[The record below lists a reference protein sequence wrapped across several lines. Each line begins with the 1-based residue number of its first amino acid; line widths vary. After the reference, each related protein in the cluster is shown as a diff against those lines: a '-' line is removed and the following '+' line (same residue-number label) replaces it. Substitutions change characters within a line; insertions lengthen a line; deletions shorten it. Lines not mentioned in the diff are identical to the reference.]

1 MLSFEPNIVIVD
13 DKKDE
18 VIGLLE
24 NYRDEGIGTKF
35 YNASIFDGD
44 DKPQEPFSGVNLIFL
59 DLYYSSDFDVELC
72 TSWIEKLIPENSF
85 YVLVI
90 WSKDTD
96 HAGEVLDELKDINR
110 VPYLP
115 LVIQKG
121 EKFKNLDNTWNFE
134 KLSDFIQNEIDK
146 HAALEELSI
155 WKKSINNSSNLII
168 GHLADPLLQNSL
180 DSKLQKIILGHGGK
194 TYISDDKHE
203 QKREIL
209 FEALD
214 DVLISNSKSQR
225 PDTVISEDNKTQL
238 YNTLNVPVAEVDS
251 KLNSWFH
258 FKLLKFPL
266 CQTSVKPGVIST
278 FKESSKRGSLL
289 KKIYGD
295 LIIDENIKTYL
306 KKQLIKSNLLGSNT
320 KIIDVVLLLSRPCDI
335 AQGKYGRNLKLIS
348 GVKIVNPDRKENE
361 RKELKTGNK
370 FDSIK
375 LFDHLHFNEE
385 ENDVALIFDYRYI
398 FSVPEDIYLSCFENI
413 KVFNKDLLSELQV
426 EYSSYSSRLGI
437 TQII

>member
-24 NYRDEGIGTKF
+24 SYRDEGIGTKF

-44 DKPQEPFSGVNLIFL
+44 DKPQKPFSGVNLIFL

-72 TSWIEKLIPENSF
+72 TSWIERLIPENSF
-85 YVLVI
+85 YALVI

-96 HAGEVLDELKDINR
+96 HADDVLEELKGINR

-121 EKFKNLDNTWNFE
+121 EEFKNPDNTWNFE
-134 KLSDFIQNEIDK
+134 KLTDFIQNEIDK

-168 GHLADPLLQNSL
+168 GHLADPLLPNSL

-214 DVLISNSKSQR
+214 DVLISNSKNQR
-225 PDTVISEDNKTQL
+225 PDIIISEANRTQL
-238 YNTLNVPVAEVDS
+238 YNTLDVQVAEVDS

-278 FKESSKRGSLL
+278 FNGSSKRGSLL

-295 LIIDENIKTYL
+295 LIIDENIKLYL
-306 KKQLIKSNLLGSNT
+306 NKQLSKSNLVGSNT

-348 GVKIVNPDRKENE
+348 GVKIVNPDRKNNE

-375 LFDHLHFNEE
+375 LFDHLHFGEE
-385 ENDVALIFDYRYI
+385 ENDIALIFDYRYI